1 MNFKRVIVAS
11 LVSLV
16 IAAPA
21 AADDSVERGSTV
33 SLGASLLTASVAGWV
48 VYEGSELTVKAV
60 QSSADGVVLVLQ
72 GASGAV
78 ETSAKVSQDAV
89 QAASVGVGTSVKV
102 VAESTGYALIA
113 SGVLLAF
120 VPNEI
125 GRGLLYSARHERR
138 TQ

>member
-1 MNFKRVIVAS
+1 MKLKQTIVAS
-11 LVSLV
+11 LVSLA
-16 IAAPA
+16 IAGPA
-21 AADDSVERGSTV
+21 ASEDSVQRASEA

-48 VYEGSELTVKAV
+48 VYEGSEFTVKAV
-60 QSSADGVVLVLQ
+60 QASADGVVLVLR

-78 ETSAKVSQDAV
+78 ETSARVSGEAA
-89 QAASVGVGTSVKV
+89 QAAGVGVGTSVKV

-125 GRGLLYSARHERR
+125 GRALLHSSRY
-138 TQ
+138 

>member
-1 MNFKRVIVAS
+1 MKFKQTIVAS
-11 LVSLV
+11 LLFLA

-21 AADDSVERGSTV
+21 AAEDSVERSSTV
-33 SLGASLLTASVAGWV
+33 SLGASLLTASVASWV
-48 VYEGSELTVKAV
+48 VYEGSEFTVKAV

-89 QAASVGVGTSVKV
+89 QAGSVGVGTSVKV
-102 VAESTGYALIA
+102 VAESTGYALVA

-125 GRGLLYSARHERR
+125 GWSLLYSARHDRR
-138 TQ
+138 RQ